1 MWRVT
6 EKGKEET
13 KEIFRIADPLKK
25 DVSIFDQANENNELD
40 YFKDSVKVE
49 VISLSDSIKNSKKD
63 QTDVDNSFDTYNSN
77 NNENDDVVSIQSV
90 S

>member
-1 MWRVT
+1 MWKVT